1 MYLLGVDVGTSSLKA
16 AVFNENG
23 EQISSSTVDYTLIT
37 KGDYVEFDAEQYW
50 TLFQKGMKEVVGDLD
65 ISALSV
71 DTQCETMILTDEN
84 GKPVRNAIVW
94 LDNRATAEAKEIE
107 QAFGAQK
114 VYEITGQPEVAAT
127 WPACKLLW
135 IKKNEPEV
143 WAKTKKVFLLEDYLL
158 FKLTGKF
165 VTEKTLQSSSLYF
178 DIRNGTWWEEML
190 NFLGVAKA
198 MLPEIHNSGE
208 IVGKY
213 GETSVVTGAIDQI
226 AGAIGAGTVKS
237 GVISEMTGT
246 TMVIFV
252 PSDNIPPYNAE
263 NKVPC
268 HISFDGKYC
277 LMAWTPTAGIA
288 LKWFKNNFCENFSF
302 QKLDELAKGVS
313 AGCDGLTF
321 LPYLCGSIMPKYN
334 PDARGGFYGLTLE
347 HTRGHAVRS
356 ILEAVACMLK
366 SNLDNLGLS
375 CSEIRSM
382 GGGASSPLWCQIKAD
397 LTGKRIVTLKNS
409 EAACLGSAILAGV
422 GIGVF
427 PSVEG
432 ACEKLVKTDKV
443 YEPSGIDY
451 KKAYEEYCKLDELMN
466 HIDL

>member
-1 MYLLGVDVGTSSLKA
+1 LNLLGVDVGTSSLKA

-37 KGDYVEFDAEQYW
+37 KGDCVEFDAEQYW
-50 TLFQKGMKEVVGDLD
+50 ALFQKGMNEVVGDLD
-65 ISALSV
+65 ISALSI

-84 GKPVRNAIVW
+84 GNPVRNAIVW
-94 LDNRATAEAKEIE
+94 LDNRATVEAREID
-107 QAFGAQK
+107 QAFGVQK

-135 IKKNEPEV
+135 IKKNEPEI
-143 WAKTKKVFLLEDYLL
+143 WAKTRKIFLLEDYLL
-158 FKLTGKF
+158 YKLTGKF

-178 DIRNGTWWEEML
+178 DIRNGIWWNEML
-190 NFLGVAKA
+190 DFLGVDKT
-198 MLPEIHNSGE
+198 MLPEIHNSAE
-208 IVGKY
+208 VVGKY

-237 GVISEMTGT
+237 GVVSEMTGT

-252 PSDNIPPYNAE
+252 PSNEIPPYNVE
-263 NKVPC
+263 SKVPC
-268 HISFDGKYC
+268 HVNFDGKYC

-302 QKLDELAKGVS
+302 KELDGLAKGVS
-313 AGCDGLTF
+313 AGSDGLTF

-334 PDARGGFYGLTLE
+334 PDSGGFCGLTLE

-356 ILEAVACMLK
+356 ILVAVACMLK

-382 GGGASSPLWCQIKAD
+382 GGGASSSLWCQIKAD
-397 LTGKRIVTLKNS
+397 LTGKKIVTLKNS

-422 GIGVF
+422 GIGIF
-427 PSVEG
+427 SSVES
-432 ACEKLVKTDKV
+432 ACEKLVQTDKV
-443 YEPSGIDY
+443 YEPSGVDY
-451 KKAYEEYCKLDELMN
+451 TDTYKRFC
-466 HIDL
+466 DLEAKNV